1 MDIKIQAIRFDASQ
15 QLEDFI
21 QKKVT
26 KLDKFHDGILSTEVV
41 LKVAKPETANNKNA
55 SLKVSVSGQDF
66 FAEKLSDSFEES
78 VVGAIE
84 AVEKQIAKFKE
95 KQKSK

>member
-21 QKKVT
+21 QKKVA
-26 KLDKFHDGILSTEVV
+26 KLDKFHDGILSAEVV
-41 LKVAKPETANNKNA
+41 LKVVKPETANNKNA
-55 SLKVSVSGQDF
+55 SLKISVSGQEF
-66 FAEKLSDSFEES
+66 FAEKTSDSFEES
-78 VVGAIE
+78 IAGSID

-95 KQKSK
+95 KQRSK

>member
-21 QKKVT
+21 QKKVA
-26 KLDKFHDGILSTEVV
+26 KLDKFHDGILSAEVV
-41 LKVAKPETANNKNA
+41 LKVVKPETANNKNA

-78 VVGAIE
+78 VVETVE
-84 AVEKQIAKFKE
+84 AVEKQIVKFKE
-95 KQKSK
+95 KQRSK

>member
-21 QKKVT
+21 QKKVA
-26 KLDKFHDGILSTEVV
+26 KLDKFHDGILSAEVV
-41 LKVAKPETANNKNA
+41 LKVVKPETVKNKDA
-55 SLKVSVSGQDF
+55 SLKLSVSGQDF

-78 VVGAIE
+78 VVDTIE

-95 KQKSK
+95 KQRSK

>member
-21 QKKVT
+21 QKKVA
-26 KLDKFHDGILSTEVV
+26 KLEKFHDGILSIEVV
-41 LKVAKPETANNKNA
+41 MKVVKPETANNKNA
-55 SLKVSVSGQDF
+55 SLKVSASGQDF

-84 AVEKQIAKFKE
+84 AVEKQLVKFKE
-95 KQKSK
+95 KQRCK

>member
-1 MDIKIQAIRFDASQ
+1 MDIKIQAIRFDVSQ
-15 QLEDFI
+15 QLEEFI

-26 KLDKFHDGILSTEVV
+26 KLDRFHDGILSTEVV
-41 LKVAKPETANNKNA
+41 LKVIKPETANNKNA

-78 VVGAIE
+78 VAGAIE
-84 AVEKQIAKFKE
+84 AVEKQLTKFKE
-95 KQKSK
+95 KQRK

>member
-21 QKKVT
+21 QKKVA

-41 LKVAKPETANNKNA
+41 LKVIKPETANNKNA

-78 VVGAIE
+78 VAGAIE
-84 AVEKQIAKFKE
+84 AVEKQITKFKE
-95 KQKSK
+95 KQRSK

>member
-21 QKKVT
+21 QKKVA
-26 KLDKFHDGILSTEVV
+26 KLDKFHDGILSAEVV
-41 LKVAKPETANNKNA
+41 LKVVKPETANNKNA

-78 VVGAIE
+78 IVGTIE

>member
-21 QKKVT
+21 QKKVA
-26 KLDKFHDGILSTEVV
+26 KLDKYHDGILSAEVV
-41 LKVAKPETANNKNA
+41 LKVVKPETANNKNV
-55 SLKVSVSGQDF
+55 SLKVGVSGQDF

-78 VVGAIE
+78 IVETVEAIE
-84 AVEKQIAKFKE
+84 KQLVRFKE
-95 KQKSK
+95 KQRNK

>member
-1 MDIKIQAIRFDASQ
+1 MEIRIQAIRFDTSQ

-21 QKKVT
+21 QKKVA
-26 KLDKFHDGILSTEVV
+26 KLDKFHDGILSAEVV
-41 LKVAKPETANNKNA
+41 LKVVKPESANNKNA
-55 SLKVSVSGQDF
+55 SLKVSASGQDF

-78 VVGAIE
+78 IVDAIE
-84 AVEKQIAKFKE
+84 AVEKQITKFKE